1 MQEKFQTEIK
11 VSNRDVVDGGAVTQV
26 KDESALI
33 EGGEVKDVK
42 EPGDFHERK
51 HRAYTASKLGITLV
65 WMLGLSFL
73 TNIVGKII
81 LEFHG
86 MHDAAKDLSDDFK
99 TWLPVIASL
108 VAAAVAYYFSVEKE
122 K

>member
-1 MQEKFQTEIK
+1 MQERFQTKIKLTNNEI
-11 VSNRDVVDGGAVTQV
+11 VDGDAASRV
-26 KDESALI
+26 KDDSALI
-33 EGGEVKDVK
+33 DGGEVKGVE
-42 EPGDFHERK
+42 EPGDFQERK

-73 TNIVGKII
+73 VNLVGKII
-81 LEFHG
+81 LELNG
-86 MHDAAKDLSDDFK
+86 MPVAAKELSDDFK

-108 VAAAVAYYFSVEKE
+108 VAAAVAYYFSVGKE

>member
-11 VSNRDVVDGGAVTQV
+11 VGNQDIVDGGAVSQV
-26 KDESALI
+26 KDDSALI
-33 EGGEVKDVK
+33 EGGEVKGVK

-65 WMLGLSFL
+65 WMLGVSFL
-73 TNIVGKII
+73 VNIIGKII
-81 LEFHG
+81 LEFYG